1 MDGFLKTHLFFDKRI
16 NGTEKVGGGWT
27 TEMTWGGDGWFTEEV
42 GEQGVSWQCWSG
54 VGVLVHRRKG
64 ENGGRDGDGG

>member
-27 TEMTWGGDGWFTEEV
+27 TEMTWGGDGRFTEEV
-42 GEQGVSWQCWSG
+42 GKQ
-54 VGVLVHRRKG
+54 GVLVAMLERRWRAGSSPERGKWR
-64 ENGGRDGDGG
+64 ERW

>member
-1 MDGFLKTHLFFDKRI
+1 MDGFLKTHLFFYKRI

-42 GEQGVSWQCWSG
+42 GEQGG
-54 VGVLVHRRKG
+54 LVAMLERRWRAGLSPERGKWR
-64 ENGGRDGDGG
+64 ERW